1 MEPTWQLGA
10 VSSADGTTIGYRSL
24 GQGPGVVVVP
34 GAGQTS
40 ENLVPLGQELADHVT
55 VHLADRRGKGLSGP
69 CRQDHGLHTEVEDV
83 SALLEATASHYVI
96 GHSAGA
102 VVAVE
107 TAAVRSDVTKLALY
121 EPPLITA
128 TTRHGEWVPR
138 YEAELKAG
146 HLGGALVAV
155 LQGTADRTSLLRVL
169 PSSVLAT
176 PLNVLLPKAGGK
188 ARPGSSPKDLVASV
202 HFDAQVVMD
211 AAGPVER
218 FASLGCGVLLLG
230 GSKSARN
237 LTASLDELAAV
248 LPNPSRVLFWGA
260 GHTAPMKRRWVE
272 RVAAQLRAFLLGDA
286 VLAPA
291 EGARRAKM

>member
-1 MEPTWQLGA
+1 MEPSWQLGE
-10 VSSADGTTIGYRSL
+10 VRSADGTTIGYRTL
-24 GQGPGVVVVP
+24 GHGPGVIVVP

-40 ENLVPLGQELADHVT
+40 ENLVSLGKELAGHFT

-69 CRQDHGLHTEVEDV
+69 CRQDHGLRAEVEDV
-83 SALLEATASHYVI
+83 SALLGATASHYVF

-107 TAAVRSDVTKLALY
+107 TAVARSDITKLALY

-138 YEAELKAG
+138 YEAELGMG

-155 LQGTADRTSLLRVL
+155 LKGTADRTSLVRVL
-169 PSSVLAT
+169 PSSVMAT
-176 PLNVLLPKAGGK
+176 PLNVLLPRADGK
-188 ARPGSSPKDLVASV
+188 APPGSSPKDLVASV

-211 AAGPVER
+211 AAGPVDR
-218 FASLGCGVLLLG
+218 FAGLGCGVLLLG

-248 LPNPSRVLFWGA
+248 LPNPSRVLLWGA
-260 GHTAPMKRRWVE
+260 GHTAPMQRRWVA
-272 RVAAQLRAFLLGDA
+272 RVAAELRAFLLGA
-286 VLAPA
+286 
-291 EGARRAKM
+291 